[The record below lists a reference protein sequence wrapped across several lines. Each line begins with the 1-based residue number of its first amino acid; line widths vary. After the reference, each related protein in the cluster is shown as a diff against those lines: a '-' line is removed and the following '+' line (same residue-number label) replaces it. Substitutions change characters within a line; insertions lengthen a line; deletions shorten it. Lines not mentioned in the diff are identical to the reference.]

1 MNAFITRL
9 GKAVGNVVG
18 VLYQA
23 GRDAIDMVIK
33 NVLPFIAF
41 IAARCFSQKATVRSR
56 SSRVFSAPIRRGTE
70 SPSVSSQRASASR
83 SE

>member
-1 MNAFITRL
+1 MNAFITRI

-23 GRDAIDMVIK
+23 GRDAIDMVLK

-41 IAARCFSQKATVRSR
+41 IAFMGRAGPHQSGSRRRSGG
-56 SSRVFSAPIRRGTE
+56 AE
-70 SPSVSSQRASASR
+70 SLPR
-83 SE
+83 